1 MTHDREKREL
11 ELIALLQETGD
22 PAVADRL
29 FADKAPVLKRFL
41 LARGAAFDD
50 VDDIVQE
57 ALLSAFLH
65 IHKFKGAA
73 QFTTWLCRIAY
84 TKWIDSTRRVG
95 RMKKLLSR
103 FVDRGVEDIP
113 ASSEICF
120 ERFDSVLAVLSEPQ
134 RDVFLYCDWLG
145 YSHNEAATSL
155 KLPLGSVKS
164 YLAQARHLIQETV
177 EQHHD

>member
-1 MTHDREKREL
+1 MTNPNERRER

-22 PAVADRL
+22 PAVADSL
-29 FADKAPVLKRFL
+29 FAEKAPILRRFL
-41 LARGAAFDD
+41 LARGAAIDD
-50 VDDIVQE
+50 VDDIVQD

-84 TKWIDSTRRVG
+84 TKWIDSTRKIGRV
-95 RMKKLLSR
+95 RKLVSQIL
-103 FVDRGVEDIP
+103 DRGLDDIP
-113 ASSEICF
+113 ASSEICV
-120 ERFDSVLAVLSEPQ
+120 ERFDEILAVLSDPQ
-134 RDVFLYCDWLG
+134 RNVFLYCDWLG
-145 YSHNEAATSL
+145 YSHNEAAKRL

-164 YLAQARHLIQETV
+164 YVIQARQLIHERV